1 MWTRPG
7 SRGEG
12 PVWTRPGSGGEG
24 PVWTRPGSRA
34 EGPVWTRPGSGGAR
48 VDPSS
53 REGRGPCGH
62 VQGREGHPS
71 GLPTYASLAGTC
83 SSHFLPG
90 ARDRT
95 ETGSQSSVSLASEC
109 CFCSRAAQLRA
120 AGEVRISKRRKEG
133 ISTKMRGTSVVVQ
146 WFKASAS
153 SAGDAGSIPGQRA
166 NMLHAGRAKTLAP
179 KTEAIW

>member
-1 MWTRPG
+1 MQRRKAG
-7 SRGEG
+7 KRESVERGPCGHVQGREG
-12 PVWTRPGSGGEG
+12 RGLCGHVQGQ
-24 PVWTRPGSRA
+24 
-34 EGPVWTRPGSGGAR
+34 
-48 VDPSS
+48 
-53 REGRGPCGH
+53 EGRGPCGH
-62 VQGREGHPS
+62 VQGQEGHPS
-71 GLPTYASLAGTC
+71 GLPTYASLVGTRDP
-83 SSHFLPG
+83 SFLPG
-90 ARDRT
+90 ACDPT
-95 ETGSQSSVSLASEC
+95 ETGSQSGSSVSLASVC

-166 NMLHAGRAKTLAP
+166 NMLYAWRAKTLAP